1 MEVPGKQLKLQE
13 GGEELVACRGIRNV
27 GASPVKAW
35 RVSEVEERSS
45 RQEQAEGSSVSH
57 LTVQA
62 TQASISVSQLPAP
75 KLAIPTLTGLTGNT
89 KH

>member
-1 MEVPGKQLKLQE
+1 MEVPGKELELQE

-45 RQEQAEGSSVSH
+45 WQEQVEGSSVPH
-57 LTVQA
+57 LTMQA
-62 TQASISVSQLPAP
+62 TRAPISVSQLPAP

-89 KH
+89 ER